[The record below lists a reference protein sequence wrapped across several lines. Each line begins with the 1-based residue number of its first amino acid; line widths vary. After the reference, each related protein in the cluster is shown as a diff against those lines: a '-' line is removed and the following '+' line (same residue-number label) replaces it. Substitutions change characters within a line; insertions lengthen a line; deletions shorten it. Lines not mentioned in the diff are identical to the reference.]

1 MAADEHGGAR
11 ADFLSALA
19 RMEAGKPTH
28 PELLERHI
36 ARKLRINPL
45 TVSMEANRSRTLIGS
60 PNCALP
66 DVRQRVLESNG
77 PSTCGQLF
85 RAQLVDVKKRLAEY
99 ERQLRLKDTL
109 LAAQQ
114 GRIGQLEEHLR
125 ALGVGVDE
133 KVVPI
138 TRSRKSGRR
147 RL

>member
-1 MAADEHGGAR
+1 MAADEHGAR
-11 ADFLSALA
+11 ADFLSALT

-28 PELLERHI
+28 PELLERQI
-36 ARKLRINPL
+36 AGRLRINPL

-60 PNCALP
+60 RNCALP
-66 DVRQRVLESNG
+66 DVRQRILESKG
-77 PSTCGQLF
+77 PSTNGQLF
-85 RAQLVDVKKRLAEY
+85 RVQLADVKKRLAEC

-114 GRIGQLEEHLR
+114 GRIGQLEEQLR

-138 TRSRKSGRR
+138 TRPRKSGRR
-147 RL
+147 RP